1 MCATGKTYSVTQIA
15 KPIFNING
23 ISETCVDL
31 DRVFEAAVGDTNT
44 TFTNTYSWSFTNGAG
59 VTTDSTSLT
68 TTDTLSFSQA
78 GNYVVKLTTG
88 YEEIINCESST
99 TKAVAVTTVPTYTV
113 NTPDG
118 IEKCPSDS
126 LILELPNDLASY
138 LWSDSSTNYRTYGQI
153 DRYTDSN
160 PKVYTV
166 TWTDSA
172 GCSDTSSVTI
182 NNYYDS
188 NVTITSSLGD
198 IIQGTLTVPEPTGFL
213 TLIPLTATG
222 GSNYSWGPTDIVSDT
237 IGTDVKNLSLKR

>member
-1 MCATGKTYSVTQIA
+1 MAGKDEIRNGQIGCNIAPQGRATDSQWANVSCSNPITGGTYQANTTGTYSVSTTETATNCVATGKTYSVTQIA

-113 NTPDG
+113 NTTDG

-160 PKVYTV
+160 PKVPLPCINTV
-166 TWTDSA
+166 
-172 GCSDTSSVTI
+172 V
-182 NNYYDS
+182 
-188 NVTITSSLGD
+188 
-198 IIQGTLTVPEPTGFL
+198 
-213 TLIPLTATG
+213 
-222 GSNYSWGPTDIVSDT
+222 
-237 IGTDVKNLSLKR
+237 